1 MRITHCRTA
10 TPAIVLAAAASL
22 ILSAN
27 GCDAPQAGAPPRLAN
42 VGQDHNRALSVLER
56 EAPVPRG
63 ALTMDAFGGMLRAT
77 QNYYVHTQDADRAL
91 VARVTQEIVRT
102 LHASG
107 LVQERGGREYVDL
120 GGSPESLL
128 RVIDYQA
135 GQGLISTRFAQ
146 ALRGVYEY
154 GSKVQDDVELLEYI
168 ESTIGGVAW
177 EKNDQLAA
185 DAFVEVARY
194 SAAYWPG
201 GDNEPAGKPKWV
213 TILADAL
220 GAAGGGV
227 VGSLAGGPIGAGIGA
242 GLVSAAVSH
251 VFGRTIGSTDTP
263 TGPRR

>member
-1 MRITHCRTA
+1 MRIAHRRTA
-10 TPAIVLAAAASL
+10 SSAIVLATAASL

-42 VGQDHNRALSVLER
+42 VGQDHNRALSMLEH

-63 ALTMDAFGGMLRAT
+63 ALSMDAFGGMLRAT
-77 QNYYVHTQDADRAL
+77 QNYYVHAQGADRAL
-91 VARVTQEIVRT
+91 VAGVTQEIMRT

-120 GGSPESLL
+120 GGSPESVL
-128 RVIDYQA
+128 RVVDYQA
-135 GQGLISTRFAQ
+135 RRGLISTRLAQ
-146 ALRGVYEY
+146 ALHGVYAY
-154 GSKVQDDVELLEYI
+154 GAKVQDDVELLKYI
-168 ESTIGGVAW
+168 ESAIGGVAW

-185 DAFVEVARY
+185 DAFVQVARY

-213 TILADAL
+213 TMLADAL
-220 GAAGGGV
+220 GAVGGGV
-227 VGSLAGGPIGAGIGA
+227 AGGLAGGPIGAGIGA
-242 GLVSAAVSH
+242 GLLSAAVSH
-251 VFGRTIGSTDTP
+251 VFGRAVTSTDHP